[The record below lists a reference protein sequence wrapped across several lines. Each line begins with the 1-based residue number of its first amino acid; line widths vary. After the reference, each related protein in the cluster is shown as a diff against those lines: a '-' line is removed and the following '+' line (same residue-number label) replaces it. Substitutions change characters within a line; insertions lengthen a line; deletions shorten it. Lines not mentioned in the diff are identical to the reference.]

1 MTARRLKTARFI
13 ERRRKKMQEFLSL
26 SDDMRVKNL
35 ILFMEDVRVRPLEQD
50 KESESEASTSES
62 STIE

>member
-62 STIE
+62 STVE

>member
-1 MTARRLKTARFI
+1 MTARRLKTAKFI

-50 KESESEASTSES
+50 KESESEASTSEN
-62 STIE
+62 STVE